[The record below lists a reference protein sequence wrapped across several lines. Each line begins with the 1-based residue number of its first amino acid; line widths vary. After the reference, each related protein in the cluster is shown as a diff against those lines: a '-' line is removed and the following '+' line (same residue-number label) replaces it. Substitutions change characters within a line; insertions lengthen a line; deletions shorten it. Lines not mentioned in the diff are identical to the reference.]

1 MEMTEKDCLRNGD
14 WKRIKYYPVSVE
26 KLQQA
31 SMREAAYLI
40 APVNIGEDY
49 EYFDEVKHLL
59 IMPEPRKTLEE
70 IEQELN
76 EKFDKLL
83 VKTKKNFD
91 MSRLGA
97 EYRYNQFCKQ
107 QEDDFEYARENGKF
121 RKNIIINYSALKGS
135 EIKINSD
142 ICSSN
147 FAINSMSNS
156 AGYYAVGTFR
166 YYLDKK
172 PNRIVRYFSK
182 LLLNLEWKST

>member
-1 MEMTEKDCLRNGD
+1 MTEKIGYKLNPNKLKKAPQSILPYVCGAF
-14 WKRIKYYPVSVE
+14 YYIE
-26 KLQQA
+26 
-31 SMREAAYLI
+31 
-40 APVNIGEDY
+40 NY
-49 EYFDEVKHLL
+49 EYFDVIKPYLDF
-59 IMPEPRKTLEE
+59 PEEPKN
-70 IEQELN
+70 IEYYQKELDK
-76 EKFDKLL
+76 KFDELL

-91 MSRLGA
+91 MSRCGA

-107 QEDDFEYARENGKF
+107 QEDDFEYAKEHGSF
-121 RKNIIINYSALKGS
+121 RKKITLNYSALKGS